1 MIPVQS
7 KNREAK
13 LLKKITDKIKHGLVL
28 DSIRN
33 QIARIGV
40 NISPYYWV
48 QEGMNPT
55 EVPEINGIISDYTVG
70 FIEPEEIK
78 KINEDLGTYSVEG
91 LLAYY
96 NAGKKCLGLKY
107 KDELASFM
115 FINLT
120 ECDFTARII
129 PLKNDEAY
137 LAYMYTMK
145 AFRGKN
151 LAPYLRYRSYEIL
164 KKMGR
169 DKIYSVSMFFNSP
182 DMIQAL
188 AGKMQNQGIVPE
200 LEAFDA
206 GMINYAKFLI
216 KRGLLKPPYYFNLLL
231 GNIACAQADILHAG
245 IMIRDLPENSIWSL
259 AGIGDEQL
267 KMNSVS
273 IAIGGGVRV
282 GLEDN
287 IWYDT
292 ERTIL
297 ARNIDLIKRIH
308 ILAEANCRKIMTP
321 EEFRQKMNLEAGHG
335 KYGRIDN

>member
-7 KNREAK
+7 KKREAK

-55 EVPEINGIISDYTVG
+55 EVPEINGTISDYTVG

-169 DKIYSVSMFFNSP
+169 DKIYSVSMFFNSSA
-182 DMIQAL
+182 IRYKEKL
-188 AGKMQNQGIVPE
+188 N
-200 LEAFDA
+200 
-206 GMINYAKFLI
+206 AKNLKLVMYIEIFKKLNGDLI
-216 KRGLLKPPYYFNLLL
+216 LKPGNFFCHFFLL
-231 GNIACAQADILHAG
+231 
-245 IMIRDLPENSIWSL
+245 
-259 AGIGDEQL
+259 
-267 KMNSVS
+267 
-273 IAIGGGVRV
+273 
-282 GLEDN
+282 
-287 IWYDT
+287 
-292 ERTIL
+292 
-297 ARNIDLIKRIH
+297 
-308 ILAEANCRKIMTP
+308 
-321 EEFRQKMNLEAGHG
+321 
-335 KYGRIDN
+335 